1 MYKIFNDIDKT
12 FVINLT
18 KDIYRKDHVIKEFNE
33 KCDDYEFVEAI
44 SHDSNEVKN
53 LYIKQTE

>member
-18 KDIYRKDHVIKEFNE
+18 NDIYRKEHVIKEFNE
-33 KCDDYEFVEAI
+33 KCDNYEFVEAI
-44 SHDSNEVKN
+44 SHDSKEVKN
-53 LYIKQTE
+53 LYKK